1 MPITMRSRRLL
12 SLALVA
18 GLSAAPALRAQA
30 PVPPAAPAATTAD
43 AMSRAIAEAVVARV
57 GAGAEVTVRLAS
69 AVAPNWKGDLSSLAI
84 DPAARLGAPI
94 FVTFL
99 NGPSASLRVSADV
112 RIVADYVRAS
122 HTVLA
127 GQTIT
132 PADIMAVRD
141 VVPAMPLRHLPTAA
155 EVLGA
160 RTIRRLNPGDVLQT
174 AFVATPPVVQMGEPV
189 TAIARIGDLEVAAR
203 FVAEDNGRIGD
214 LIRIMNPDT
223 KRTLRA
229 RIIKAGTVEVFNE
242 R

>member
-1 MPITMRSRRLL
+1 MTMHTRALRLFP
-12 SLALVA
+12 LALVA
-18 GLSAAPALRAQA
+18 GLAAGPTLRAQA
-30 PVPPAAPAATTAD
+30 PAPVMTTAD

-57 GAGAEVTVRLAS
+57 GSGAEVTVRLAS
-69 AVAPNWKGDLSSLAI
+69 AVAPNWPGDVSAASI

-99 NGPSASLRVSADV
+99 NGPAASLRVSADV

-122 HTVLA
+122 HALLS

-132 PADIMAVRD
+132 AADITPVRD
-141 VVPAMPLRHLPTAA
+141 VVPTMPLRHLPTAA
-155 EVLGA
+155 EVIGA
-160 RTIRRLNPGDVLQT
+160 RAIRRLNAGDVVQ
-174 AFVATPPVVQMGEPV
+174 AGFVMTPPVVQIGEPV

-223 KRTLRA
+223 RRTLRA